1 MTPQKFENVDIT
13 SGLQRIMD
21 QNTAFYQSDFR
32 FDEDLIWSGAL
43 SQSEKDRNLIWFS
56 HPSGTYSFR
65 EWDTFL
71 LDTWPNQTLRYFAKQ
86 ESVGVLAYAV
96 EITGAEGDSV
106 FGNLYPLDF
115 LEYWKEVQ
123 QNAVRPDFVEAA
135 FPGGRVRSFPFEE
148 YLRHFSQIAVQYGN
162 VEKQNYILKK
172 PEPLER
178 LLAERWAARSAA
190 PVRNFPAHIRGLREQ
205 KVLREA
211 ERLLVGLE
219 GPPAPNS
226 PDKTCYIAE
235 VSPYFLRIAD
245 EKDKEKL
252 SRLLPFQSLELTALA
267 GKDGLYA
274 TISQSENRS
283 HPIDSLKTSVL
294 KKLRQPSAQKP
305 PVSGRPRKPKSKE
318 TEL

>member
-1 MTPQKFENVDIT
+1 MNVQKFENVDIT
-13 SGLQRIMD
+13 SALQRVMD
-21 QNTAFYQSDFR
+21 QNTAFYQTDFR
-32 FDEDLIWSGAL
+32 FDEDMIWRGVL

-56 HPSGTYSFR
+56 HPSGTCCFR

-71 LDTWPNQTLRYFAKQ
+71 LDTWPNSSLRYFAEQ
-86 ESVGVLAYAV
+86 EYVGVLAYAV

-115 LEYWKEVQ
+115 QEYWKEVQ

-135 FPGGRVRSFPFEE
+135 FPGSRVRSFPFSE
-148 YLRHFSQIAVQYGN
+148 YNRNFSQIAAQYGS
-162 VEKQNYILKK
+162 VGKQDYILKK

-178 LLAERWAARSAA
+178 LLAERWAARSTA

-211 ERLLVGLE
+211 ERLLILLE

-226 PDKTCYIAE
+226 PDKTRYIAE
-235 VSPYFLRIAD
+235 VSPYFLKIAD

-252 SRLLPFQSLELTALA
+252 SRLLPFQSLELTALE
-267 GKDGLYA
+267 GKGGLYA
-274 TISQSENRS
+274 TISQSENRN
-283 HPIDSLKTSVL
+283 HPIDSLKASVL

-305 PVSGRPRKPKSKE
+305 PVSGKSKE
-318 TEL
+318 PKTKEPEL